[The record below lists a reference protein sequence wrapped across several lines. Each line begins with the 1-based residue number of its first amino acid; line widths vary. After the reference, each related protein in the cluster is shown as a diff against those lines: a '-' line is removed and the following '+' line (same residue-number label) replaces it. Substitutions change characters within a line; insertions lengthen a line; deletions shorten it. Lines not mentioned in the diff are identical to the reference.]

1 MFSLI
6 DAFYAS
12 GGDIM
17 NEWFDVVDENDVVI
31 KRELRSVVHA
41 ENLLHRA
48 IHILIF
54 NDAGELFLQ
63 KRSQL
68 KDQYPG
74 VWGTSCAGH
83 VDSGEHY
90 DEAAYRELREE
101 LGIEAPHLEE
111 LLYLP
116 ACPQTGHE
124 FVKVYKLQHNGPFV
138 LQPEEIDEGMWV
150 SPVVFRQ
157 LIKEKP
163 HSMIP
168 SLIHVW
174 QAYERK
180 YL

>member
-1 MFSLI
+1 
-6 DAFYAS
+6 
-12 GGDIM
+12 M
-17 NEWFDVVDENDVVI
+17 NEWFDVVDKDDVVI

-41 ENLLHRA
+41 EHLLHRA

-54 NDAGELFLQ
+54 NDAGDLFLQ

-90 DEAAYRELREE
+90 DEAAYRELQEE
-101 LGIEAPHLEE
+101 LGVDVKCLEE

-116 ACPQTGHE
+116 ACRETGYE
-124 FVKVYKLQHNGPFV
+124 FVKVYKLRHNGPFV
-138 LQPEEIDEGMWV
+138 LQQEEIDEGMWV
-150 SPVVFRQ
+150 RPSVFRQ

-163 HSMIP
+163 NSMIP

-174 QAYERK
+174 QAYEREYLK
-180 YL
+180 Y